1 MILPDHDLY
10 AAFPVLSFC
19 GDGLWE
25 RRGAEG
31 RGGVGF
37 YSQSSPCQ
45 RTSIWL
51 QTSGPGTPALSRRLL
66 ACGFIHRVSA
76 SAGPCPASE

>member
-10 AAFPVLSFC
+10 AAFPVLSFR

-25 RRGAEG
+25 RRRAEG

-45 RTSIWL
+45 RTS
-51 QTSGPGTPALSRRLL
+51 
-66 ACGFIHRVSA
+66 V
-76 SAGPCPASE
+76 